1 MCLQVTEFLQTLG
14 QIHKR
19 IVLLVT
25 FVRHLSLQSTWKHW
39 KWDSNNLLVSVTKC
53 YECLQ
58 CWQGVC
64 SLTWKSCRWQIDFW
78 SCCGGKGRALTAASQ
93 MEANPGCMACCNAV
107 MPLIL
112 PFTAFSFIVKAV
124 IFFAVPWKIPFYLP
138 RCVCVSVSQ
147 RSRYS
152 IRTEQWQEPQ
162 RTIKNSKSAHTLT
175 NMHSTH
181 THTHTEWEGSAFLT
195 QWTVIWVKGRGG
207 RRVAIIKTEEGC
219 WVKRK
224 TA

>member
-1 MCLQVTEFLQTLG
+1 MSVIRRHTYAVSL
-14 QIHKR
+14 
-19 IVLLVT
+19 LLVS

-78 SCCGGKGRALTAASQ
+78 SCCGGKGCALTAALQ

-107 MPLIL
+107 MLLIL

-181 THTHTEWEGSAFLT
+181 THTHTQSEKEVLSWHSEQLSGLKEEEADGKQLL
-195 QWTVIWVKGRGG
+195 K
-207 RRVAIIKTEEGC
+207 KEEGC